1 MNIKVDNVT
10 KIIKKVKVLDH
21 VSLKFESGEITGLK
35 GINGSGKTMI
45 MRIIS
50 GLIRP
55 TEGKVFINGR
65 ELKKE
70 MDFPESI
77 GVLIDSPAF
86 LDGYSAYDNLRYMAS
101 VKNKVSG
108 EEIKDLL
115 KKVELADAGKKK
127 YKYFSLG
134 MKQRLGIAAAIME
147 HPDIILIDEPTN
159 ALDSKGVEMVKCI
172 LQQEKERGALI
183 VLTCHDYSVL
193 KELSDSIYFI
203 EEGRIVG
210 YELPHNTAVST
221 VMTNLGFVRA
231 MEAHGIDV
239 LQTKVGDRYVLE
251 AMREGGYAVGGEQ
264 SGHMIL
270 LEHNSTG
277 DGLVTACQFLAAVR
291 RSGKPVEEAIKVMT
305 KFPQTLIN
313 VRVKDKH
320 ALEGNAPIW
329 DAVHAAEA
337 EMGDTGRVLVRT
349 SGTEPLVRVM
359 VEAETQESADAHAK
373 AIAEVVEREL
383 A

>member
-21 VSLKFESGEITGLK
+21 VSLEFESGEITGLK

-172 LQQEKERGALI
+172 LQKEKERGALI
-183 VLTCHDYSVL
+183 ILTCHDYSVL

-203 EEGRIVG
+203 EEGKVVD
-210 YELPHNTAVST
+210 YE
-221 VMTNLGFVRA
+221 R
-231 MEAHGIDV
+231 
-239 LQTKVGDRYVLE
+239 Q
-251 AMREGGYAVGGEQ
+251 
-264 SGHMIL
+264 
-270 LEHNSTG
+270 
-277 DGLVTACQFLAAVR
+277 
-291 RSGKPVEEAIKVMT
+291 
-305 KFPQTLIN
+305 
-313 VRVKDKH
+313 
-320 ALEGNAPIW
+320 
-329 DAVHAAEA
+329 
-337 EMGDTGRVLVRT
+337 
-349 SGTEPLVRVM
+349 
-359 VEAETQESADAHAK
+359 
-373 AIAEVVEREL
+373 
-383 A
+383 

>member
-21 VSLKFESGEITGLK
+21 VSLEFESGEITGLK
-35 GINGSGKTMI
+35 SINGSGKTMI

-203 EEGRIVG
+203 EEGRVVG
-210 YELPHNTAVST
+210 YE
-221 VMTNLGFVRA
+221 R
-231 MEAHGIDV
+231 
-239 LQTKVGDRYVLE
+239 Q
-251 AMREGGYAVGGEQ
+251 
-264 SGHMIL
+264 
-270 LEHNSTG
+270 
-277 DGLVTACQFLAAVR
+277 
-291 RSGKPVEEAIKVMT
+291 
-305 KFPQTLIN
+305 
-313 VRVKDKH
+313 
-320 ALEGNAPIW
+320 
-329 DAVHAAEA
+329 
-337 EMGDTGRVLVRT
+337 
-349 SGTEPLVRVM
+349 
-359 VEAETQESADAHAK
+359 
-373 AIAEVVEREL
+373 
-383 A
+383 

>member
-21 VSLKFESGEITGLK
+21 VSLEFESGEITGPK

-203 EEGRIVG
+203 EEGRVVG
-210 YELPHNTAVST
+210 YE
-221 VMTNLGFVRA
+221 R
-231 MEAHGIDV
+231 
-239 LQTKVGDRYVLE
+239 Q
-251 AMREGGYAVGGEQ
+251 
-264 SGHMIL
+264 
-270 LEHNSTG
+270 
-277 DGLVTACQFLAAVR
+277 
-291 RSGKPVEEAIKVMT
+291 
-305 KFPQTLIN
+305 
-313 VRVKDKH
+313 
-320 ALEGNAPIW
+320 
-329 DAVHAAEA
+329 
-337 EMGDTGRVLVRT
+337 
-349 SGTEPLVRVM
+349 
-359 VEAETQESADAHAK
+359 
-373 AIAEVVEREL
+373 
-383 A
+383 

>member
-21 VSLKFESGEITGLK
+21 VSLEFESGEITGLK

-172 LQQEKERGALI
+172 LQQEKERGSLI

-203 EEGRIVG
+203 EEGRVVG
-210 YELPHNTAVST
+210 YE
-221 VMTNLGFVRA
+221 R
-231 MEAHGIDV
+231 
-239 LQTKVGDRYVLE
+239 Q
-251 AMREGGYAVGGEQ
+251 
-264 SGHMIL
+264 
-270 LEHNSTG
+270 
-277 DGLVTACQFLAAVR
+277 
-291 RSGKPVEEAIKVMT
+291 
-305 KFPQTLIN
+305 
-313 VRVKDKH
+313 
-320 ALEGNAPIW
+320 
-329 DAVHAAEA
+329 
-337 EMGDTGRVLVRT
+337 
-349 SGTEPLVRVM
+349 
-359 VEAETQESADAHAK
+359 
-373 AIAEVVEREL
+373 
-383 A
+383 

>member
-21 VSLKFESGEITGLK
+21 VSLEFESGEITGLK

-172 LQQEKERGALI
+172 LQQEKGRGALI
-183 VLTCHDYSVL
+183 ILTCHDYSVL

-203 EEGRIVG
+203 EEGKVVD
-210 YELPHNTAVST
+210 YE
-221 VMTNLGFVRA
+221 R
-231 MEAHGIDV
+231 
-239 LQTKVGDRYVLE
+239 Q
-251 AMREGGYAVGGEQ
+251 
-264 SGHMIL
+264 
-270 LEHNSTG
+270 
-277 DGLVTACQFLAAVR
+277 
-291 RSGKPVEEAIKVMT
+291 
-305 KFPQTLIN
+305 
-313 VRVKDKH
+313 
-320 ALEGNAPIW
+320 
-329 DAVHAAEA
+329 
-337 EMGDTGRVLVRT
+337 
-349 SGTEPLVRVM
+349 
-359 VEAETQESADAHAK
+359 
-373 AIAEVVEREL
+373 
-383 A
+383 

>member
-10 KIIKKVKVLDH
+10 KIIKKVRVLDH
-21 VSLKFESGEITGLK
+21 VSLEFKSGEITGLK

-203 EEGRIVG
+203 EEGRVVG
-210 YELPHNTAVST
+210 YE
-221 VMTNLGFVRA
+221 R
-231 MEAHGIDV
+231 
-239 LQTKVGDRYVLE
+239 Q
-251 AMREGGYAVGGEQ
+251 
-264 SGHMIL
+264 
-270 LEHNSTG
+270 
-277 DGLVTACQFLAAVR
+277 
-291 RSGKPVEEAIKVMT
+291 
-305 KFPQTLIN
+305 
-313 VRVKDKH
+313 
-320 ALEGNAPIW
+320 
-329 DAVHAAEA
+329 
-337 EMGDTGRVLVRT
+337 
-349 SGTEPLVRVM
+349 
-359 VEAETQESADAHAK
+359 
-373 AIAEVVEREL
+373 
-383 A
+383 

>member
-21 VSLKFESGEITGLK
+21 VSLEFESGEITGLK

-55 TEGKVFINGR
+55 TEGKVFINWR

-203 EEGRIVG
+203 EEGRVVG
-210 YELPHNTAVST
+210 YE
-221 VMTNLGFVRA
+221 R
-231 MEAHGIDV
+231 
-239 LQTKVGDRYVLE
+239 Q
-251 AMREGGYAVGGEQ
+251 
-264 SGHMIL
+264 
-270 LEHNSTG
+270 
-277 DGLVTACQFLAAVR
+277 
-291 RSGKPVEEAIKVMT
+291 
-305 KFPQTLIN
+305 
-313 VRVKDKH
+313 
-320 ALEGNAPIW
+320 
-329 DAVHAAEA
+329 
-337 EMGDTGRVLVRT
+337 
-349 SGTEPLVRVM
+349 
-359 VEAETQESADAHAK
+359 
-373 AIAEVVEREL
+373 
-383 A
+383 

>member
-21 VSLKFESGEITGLK
+21 VSLEFESGEITGLK

-108 EEIKDLL
+108 EEIKALL
-115 KKVELADAGKKK
+115 KKVELADVGKKK

-203 EEGRIVG
+203 EEGRVVG
-210 YELPHNTAVST
+210 YE
-221 VMTNLGFVRA
+221 R
-231 MEAHGIDV
+231 
-239 LQTKVGDRYVLE
+239 Q
-251 AMREGGYAVGGEQ
+251 
-264 SGHMIL
+264 
-270 LEHNSTG
+270 
-277 DGLVTACQFLAAVR
+277 
-291 RSGKPVEEAIKVMT
+291 
-305 KFPQTLIN
+305 
-313 VRVKDKH
+313 
-320 ALEGNAPIW
+320 
-329 DAVHAAEA
+329 
-337 EMGDTGRVLVRT
+337 
-349 SGTEPLVRVM
+349 
-359 VEAETQESADAHAK
+359 
-373 AIAEVVEREL
+373 
-383 A
+383 

>member
-21 VSLKFESGEITGLK
+21 VSLEFESGEITGLK
-35 GINGSGKTMI
+35 GINGSEKTMI

-203 EEGRIVG
+203 EEGRVVD
-210 YELPHNTAVST
+210 YE
-221 VMTNLGFVRA
+221 R
-231 MEAHGIDV
+231 
-239 LQTKVGDRYVLE
+239 Q
-251 AMREGGYAVGGEQ
+251 
-264 SGHMIL
+264 
-270 LEHNSTG
+270 
-277 DGLVTACQFLAAVR
+277 
-291 RSGKPVEEAIKVMT
+291 
-305 KFPQTLIN
+305 
-313 VRVKDKH
+313 
-320 ALEGNAPIW
+320 
-329 DAVHAAEA
+329 
-337 EMGDTGRVLVRT
+337 
-349 SGTEPLVRVM
+349 
-359 VEAETQESADAHAK
+359 
-373 AIAEVVEREL
+373 
-383 A
+383 

>member
-21 VSLKFESGEITGLK
+21 VSLEFESGEITGLK

-70 MDFPESI
+70 MDFPDSI

-127 YKYFSLG
+127 YKNFSLG

-183 VLTCHDYSVL
+183 ILTCHDYSVL

-203 EEGRIVG
+203 EEGKVVD
-210 YELPHNTAVST
+210 YE
-221 VMTNLGFVRA
+221 R
-231 MEAHGIDV
+231 
-239 LQTKVGDRYVLE
+239 Q
-251 AMREGGYAVGGEQ
+251 
-264 SGHMIL
+264 
-270 LEHNSTG
+270 
-277 DGLVTACQFLAAVR
+277 
-291 RSGKPVEEAIKVMT
+291 
-305 KFPQTLIN
+305 
-313 VRVKDKH
+313 
-320 ALEGNAPIW
+320 
-329 DAVHAAEA
+329 
-337 EMGDTGRVLVRT
+337 
-349 SGTEPLVRVM
+349 
-359 VEAETQESADAHAK
+359 
-373 AIAEVVEREL
+373 
-383 A
+383 

>member
-21 VSLKFESGEITGLK
+21 VSLEFESGEITGLK

-115 KKVELADAGKKK
+115 KKVELADAGKKQH
-127 YKYFSLG
+127 KYFSLG

-203 EEGRIVG
+203 EEGRVVG
-210 YELPHNTAVST
+210 YE
-221 VMTNLGFVRA
+221 R
-231 MEAHGIDV
+231 
-239 LQTKVGDRYVLE
+239 Q
-251 AMREGGYAVGGEQ
+251 
-264 SGHMIL
+264 
-270 LEHNSTG
+270 
-277 DGLVTACQFLAAVR
+277 
-291 RSGKPVEEAIKVMT
+291 
-305 KFPQTLIN
+305 
-313 VRVKDKH
+313 
-320 ALEGNAPIW
+320 
-329 DAVHAAEA
+329 
-337 EMGDTGRVLVRT
+337 
-349 SGTEPLVRVM
+349 
-359 VEAETQESADAHAK
+359 
-373 AIAEVVEREL
+373 
-383 A
+383 

>member
-21 VSLKFESGEITGLK
+21 VSLEFESGEITGLK

-159 ALDSKGVEMVKCI
+159 ALDSKGVKMVKCI

-183 VLTCHDYSVL
+183 ILTCHDYSVL

-203 EEGRIVG
+203 EEGKVVD
-210 YELPHNTAVST
+210 YE
-221 VMTNLGFVRA
+221 R
-231 MEAHGIDV
+231 
-239 LQTKVGDRYVLE
+239 Q
-251 AMREGGYAVGGEQ
+251 
-264 SGHMIL
+264 
-270 LEHNSTG
+270 
-277 DGLVTACQFLAAVR
+277 
-291 RSGKPVEEAIKVMT
+291 
-305 KFPQTLIN
+305 
-313 VRVKDKH
+313 
-320 ALEGNAPIW
+320 
-329 DAVHAAEA
+329 
-337 EMGDTGRVLVRT
+337 
-349 SGTEPLVRVM
+349 
-359 VEAETQESADAHAK
+359 
-373 AIAEVVEREL
+373 
-383 A
+383 

>member
-21 VSLKFESGEITGLK
+21 VSLEFESGEITGLK

-203 EEGRIVG
+203 EEERVVG
-210 YELPHNTAVST
+210 YE
-221 VMTNLGFVRA
+221 R
-231 MEAHGIDV
+231 
-239 LQTKVGDRYVLE
+239 Q
-251 AMREGGYAVGGEQ
+251 
-264 SGHMIL
+264 
-270 LEHNSTG
+270 
-277 DGLVTACQFLAAVR
+277 
-291 RSGKPVEEAIKVMT
+291 
-305 KFPQTLIN
+305 
-313 VRVKDKH
+313 
-320 ALEGNAPIW
+320 
-329 DAVHAAEA
+329 
-337 EMGDTGRVLVRT
+337 
-349 SGTEPLVRVM
+349 
-359 VEAETQESADAHAK
+359 
-373 AIAEVVEREL
+373 
-383 A
+383 

>member
-1 MNIKVDNVT
+1 MFLFALEGGRKVVPIIEIRKLT
-10 KIIKKVKVLDH
+10 KKYNDTVVLNDINA
-21 VSLKFESGEITGLK
+21 SFEKGLIY
-35 GINGSGKTMI
+35 GLIGRNGSGKTMI

-203 EEGRIVG
+203 EEGKVVD
-210 YELPHNTAVST
+210 YE
-221 VMTNLGFVRA
+221 R
-231 MEAHGIDV
+231 
-239 LQTKVGDRYVLE
+239 Q
-251 AMREGGYAVGGEQ
+251 
-264 SGHMIL
+264 
-270 LEHNSTG
+270 
-277 DGLVTACQFLAAVR
+277 
-291 RSGKPVEEAIKVMT
+291 
-305 KFPQTLIN
+305 
-313 VRVKDKH
+313 
-320 ALEGNAPIW
+320 
-329 DAVHAAEA
+329 
-337 EMGDTGRVLVRT
+337 
-349 SGTEPLVRVM
+349 
-359 VEAETQESADAHAK
+359 
-373 AIAEVVEREL
+373 
-383 A
+383 